1 VSELSDV
8 SAEEQGADIVA
19 DGAPEPKVEPASAPA
34 PVAERKPRRLN
45 ITGRRN
51 LFFALSLIVI
61 VPGIVSM
68 ATKHFALGIDF
79 AGGTELTVAF
89 ANHPTLAQVQGAVD
103 AEGVNGSP
111 AR

>member
-8 SAEEQGADIVA
+8 GAAEQGADIVA
-19 DGAPEPKVEPASAPA
+19 DGAPEPKVASAPA
-34 PVAERKPRRLN
+34 PVAGPKTRRLN

-51 LFFALSLIVI
+51 LFFALSLIII

-79 AGGTELTVAF
+79 AGDTELAVAF
-89 ANHPTLAQVQGAVD
+89 AHHPPLA
-103 AEGVNGSP
+103 
-111 AR
+111 